1 MLSVLRALHISL
13 ATCARSSFLPVF
25 WPMSNFFFV
34 CTHGLCQKK
43 RVCLPLALCSAQP
56 IWSEFTSVVVSVW
69 TSFWRRDF
77 PLKSSEML
85 YKYWDLLSSNP
96 QNKNRLSLMRKNSIG
111 HTIFV
116 TYENYRM
123 IDQKPDTPDILFTK
137 EKNRVGFS
145 RLSGRPCEIIE
156 TECLERSLPAWKS
169 AGKNVPQFVWTKKR
183 ESAWWRETEH
193 ISSLWTFFDRSS
205 FS

>member
-1 MLSVLRALHISL
+1 
-13 ATCARSSFLPVF
+13 
-25 WPMSNFFFV
+25 
-34 CTHGLCQKK
+34 
-43 RVCLPLALCSAQP
+43 
-56 IWSEFTSVVVSVW
+56 
-69 TSFWRRDF
+69 
-77 PLKSSEML
+77 
-85 YKYWDLLSSNP
+85 
-96 QNKNRLSLMRKNSIG
+96 MRKNSIG

-137 EKNRVGFS
+137 EKSRVGFS

-169 AGKNVPQFVWTKKR
+169 AGKNVPQFVWTKNR

-193 ISSLWTFFDRSS
+193 ISSLWTFFDHSS